1 MNSPNP
7 LTSMPSHEEDSD
19 SIQIDLWK
27 IIDFFIQQYRRLILG
42 AGLGLILGLVGWL
55 FLGAYKAEVIVPNQW
70 GEVISVRALE
80 ISWASLAREI
90 AAEPGLSLEEASFYK
105 SMSSMS
111 FWEKV
116 LKPSYAVTKSDL
128 KDLVLSPEIKGAP
141 IINFEIS
148 LNGKD
153 TKLAEKQLLQ
163 IVQFMRNSSS
173 YLAVQNIITSYENEN
188 FLGVATIEKDLN
200 AARLQ
205 LISDNRRLVNLEEL
219 QKRFPGNSLVTNQV
233 VDLKESGAKYLPI
246 STQIIAAKSDI
257 FSLQE
262 RIQQLQTRFEQA
274 QLLTQFV
281 SQAKPLVSKERN
293 GVQLAEQLLAIE
305 AQMRKTTSMD
315 SVSQLVVL
323 DRIRLDLLKIQ
334 VQFLSRVDQPLI
346 PIVQRSSSWI
356 AASVGGLFGG
366 FFIALLISLG
376 LQYWLAYKV
385 RLQSAK
391 SARLEG

>member
-27 IIDFFIQQYRRLILG
+27 IINFLIQQYRRLILG

-70 GEVISVRALE
+70 GEVISVRTLKTGWAL
-80 ISWASLAREI
+80 LARDI
-90 AAEPGLSLEEASFYK
+90 ASEPGLSPEEASFYK

-111 FWEKV
+111 SWEKI
-116 LKPSYAVTKSDL
+116 LKPNYAVTKSDL
-128 KDLVLSPEIKGAP
+128 KDLVLSPGIKGSP
-141 IINFEIS
+141 IVNFEIS

-153 TKLAEKQLLQ
+153 VKLAEKKLLKT
-163 IVQFMRNSSS
+163 VQFMLNSSS
-173 YLAVQNIITSYENEN
+173 FLAVQNIIASYETEN

-200 AARLQ
+200 AAQLQ
-205 LISDNRRLVNLEEL
+205 LIFDNRRLVNLEEL
-219 QKRFPGNSLVTNQV
+219 QKRFSGNSLATNQV

-262 RIQQLQTRFEQA
+262 RIQQLQIRFEQG
-274 QLLTQFV
+274 QLLAQFI
-281 SQAKPLVSKERN
+281 SQARPLISKERN
-293 GVQLAEQLLAIE
+293 GIQLAEQLLAIE
-305 AQMRKTTSMD
+305 VQMRKTTSMD

-334 VQFLSRVDQPLI
+334 VQFLNRVDQPLI

-356 AASVGGLFGG
+356 AASVGGLFSG

-376 LQYWLAYKV
+376 LQYWPAFKV